1 MLKKLI
7 LALMIVCCAVM
18 AEQGKKFAVN
28 YGIAGVFHVVGDNV
42 ADTTGGIIKM
52 RGGDST
58 RVQIFPSAGYV
69 VERAYAVYGT
79 NDTLELSLEDSVKS
93 KYLFVMPQ
101 SDVTLKAD
109 FKKKKSAITVL
120 GCDGKNLICKTV
132 PDSAVFGDSVKIV
145 VEQKAK
151 GTLSVTSEGDKVEIN
166 LAEDGEKRTVTFAMG
181 KMNQKVTFDLKLAP
195 TRFDLSLGGNCG
207 ADCSLPDSAN
217 VGDTVKLAIKIPE
230 GWGFNVQAT
239 GLEQKDFLKNEDGT
253 YSDGY
258 SFIMPDNDV
267 EFKVDLRK
275 TEPVAKSSSSEG
287 SSSSE
292 KVSSS
297 SSEETM
303 GVSSS
308 ENPGSSSSSEN
319 PGSSSEGTKVSSS
332 SENPGNSS
340 SSENSESSS
349 SEGKGSTVDKIDT
362 VYVNDSTPYYS
373 IDVVEDKYGEIKLS
387 GAFIKGKSAT
397 YEGKKISVIAYP
409 KAGYGLESISVKT
422 ADGKEVTLEQEGNTY
437 SFTMPASDVNVKA
450 TYKEAEYKITVN
462 GCGKLKCTAPESAK
476 MGEEIT
482 ITIAMLSGY
491 KVKMGME
498 GVDDFEQSNVDKD
511 FFVTFTMPGN
521 DVTFT
526 LDVVGDGKD
535 AETSDDKDVE
545 SSDSKDIASSD
556 SKDDSSSSSSDSK
569 KSDKDEKKSGKDKDA
584 IANVALLPQFNAVVN
599 GRLVQVMHATVGK
612 AYSVFDMNGHVL
624 KAGRVESENF
634 NVDVNRAGNFV
645 LRIGDQVRTLNVK

>member
-109 FKKKKSAITVL
+109 FNKKKSAITVL

-308 ENPGSSSSSEN
+308 ENPG
-319 PGSSSEGTKVSSS
+319 
-332 SENPGNSS
+332 NSS

-450 TYKEAEYKITVN
+450 SYKEVEYKIVVK

-498 GVDDFEQSNVDKD
+498 GVDDFEQSNIDKD

-526 LDVVGDGKD
+526 LDVVDDGKD

-545 SSDSKDIASSD
+545 SSDSKDIASSG

-584 IANVALLPQFNAVVN
+584 IANVALLPQFNAVVS